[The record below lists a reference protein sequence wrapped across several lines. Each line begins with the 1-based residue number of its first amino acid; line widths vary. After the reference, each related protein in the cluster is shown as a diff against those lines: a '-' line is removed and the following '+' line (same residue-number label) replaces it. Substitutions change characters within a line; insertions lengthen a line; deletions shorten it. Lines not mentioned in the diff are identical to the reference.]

1 MLSVNPKCAYIAGLD
16 IQYSKIVVA
25 LADLEGNQV
34 GSWQADLSSL
44 KTPQK
49 IIEALVFGVH
59 LLLKQNSI
67 AKKKLHSLCAA
78 TPGVVDIKT
87 GNVTSAPFLEGW
99 ENLPLRRLLET
110 AFGIPSIVENEG
122 NLSALG
128 EWSFGV
134 AKGEDNFVFLTLE
147 NGIGAGIFI
156 NGSLYRGGTG
166 SAGEIGHM
174 QIPGAPR
181 GPLSTHLPGSL
192 EKVVGAKAI
201 EQAWREFSK
210 SRSVKESRTAAEI
223 LSPDLSGDGAA
234 ARVIETTARA
244 LSDAIVNITVLLD
257 PGMIVLGGPLG
268 LSQVLFDEI
277 LCQLRIQ
284 QYDLKRTK
292 LRLSRLGDTAPLV
305 GALKVA
311 LQAAETSLLS
321 TL

>member
-1 MLSVNPKCAYIAGLD
+1 MLSVNPKCAYIVGLD

-67 AKKKLHSLCAA
+67 AKKKLYLLCAA

-87 GNVTSAPFLEGW
+87 GNVTSAPFLKGW

-174 QIPGAPR
+174 LIPGSPR
-181 GPLSTHLPGSL
+181 GSLLRHLPGSL

-201 EQAWREFSK
+201 EQRWREFSK
-210 SRSVKESRTAAEI
+210 DRSVRESRTAADI
-223 LSPDLSGDGAA
+223 LSVERSGDGSAA
-234 ARVIETTARA
+234 PVIEITARA

-268 LSQVLFDEI
+268 VSQVLFDEI
-277 LCQLRIQ
+277 LFQLRIQ
-284 QYDLKRTK
+284 QYDLDRTK
-292 LRLSRLGDTAPLV
+292 LCLSRLGDTAPLV
-305 GALKVA
+305 GALKIA
-311 LQAAETSLLS
+311 LEAAETSLLS
-321 TL
+321 SI